1 MSDPARFLQDQD
13 DLMCSN
19 SGYPQLTTEQMSQLL
34 SSIQQSQPGLLQQV
48 PQINSMTALPPP
60 GMASAGMLASLSSMP
75 VQHTVIDRSI
85 CAQSR
90 QTGPTSKKAYE
101 LEPSLLPDFSQFSQ
115 LKSKVTSITAL
126 YQKAIESIG
135 KSGGAG
141 AEFRETPAFKILEE
155 PHLSQDPLVR
165 PQALLDRTRP
175 AGAMHQDVHV
185 TEETFAENGTPG
197 YAADPDDPFTGP
209 EFMTS
214 AEIMRPFMQPGPSGA
229 PTTQSL
235 GTAASAG
242 RTTARDALTS
252 QRTATV
258 PAASSQSL
266 QSAAQTDS
274 TATSPDKG
282 PAPAQKDPYNK
293 GHKVHRKHSG
303 DTRADKVLHTV
314 ESMQQREAKRQA
326 TQSEASQQG
335 VQYMAQQMAFGM
347 VQMGHSFA
355 QSLERAATFKM
366 MRMMG
371 NRSTEDILKVVHAL
385 PALQAPQLTPPMP
398 PGHPALTP
406 LTAPTHA
413 AASMQNTPLTMPSPS
428 ISQQQAQLHARSQC
442 YLQPQLTLPQPQL
455 PQQLFLLLIIATVV
469 KLLALYTNV
478 TSVGDTCIHFVS
490 EKLGEEGF
498 GQQVRR
504 RQCGGQKGAPEGTR
518 V

>member
-1 MSDPARFLQDQD
+1 
-13 DLMCSN
+13 
-19 SGYPQLTTEQMSQLL
+19 
-34 SSIQQSQPGLLQQV
+34 
-48 PQINSMTALPPP
+48 
-60 GMASAGMLASLSSMP
+60 
-75 VQHTVIDRSI
+75 
-85 CAQSR
+85 
-90 QTGPTSKKAYE
+90 
-101 LEPSLLPDFSQFSQ
+101 
-115 LKSKVTSITAL
+115 
-126 YQKAIESIG
+126 
-135 KSGGAG
+135 
-141 AEFRETPAFKILEE
+141 
-155 PHLSQDPLVR
+155 
-165 PQALLDRTRP
+165 
-175 AGAMHQDVHV
+175 
-185 TEETFAENGTPG
+185 
-197 YAADPDDPFTGP
+197 
-209 EFMTS
+209 
-214 AEIMRPFMQPGPSGA
+214 MRPFMQPGPGPAIPPHRSAGPSGA

-428 ISQQQAQLHARSQC
+428 ISQQQAQ
-442 YLQPQLTLPQPQL
+442 PQL